1 MVARFP
7 RRKGSPQRTDPSMR
21 VPVLQHVPKI
31 GLGLQF
37 HLETTAAGARAMI
50 DHCPDDL
57 RPGRWV
63 QSEREILCDPTR
75 FGRTNDAMRDVLA
88 WLARG
93 GV

>member
-1 MVARFP
+1 
-7 RRKGSPQRTDPSMR
+7 
-21 VPVLQHVPKI
+21 
-31 GLGLQF
+31 
-37 HLETTAAGARAMI
+37 MI

-57 RPGRWV
+57 RRGRWV

-75 FGRTNDAMRDVLA
+75 FERTNDAMRDVLA